1 MSERVLGID
10 LGGKRTGLAFAETL
24 SGLVMPIEVLHAS
37 EGPALDSA
45 LDNAIREHGP
55 HRLVIGLPLNMDGTE
70 GPAAQKSRA
79 MGENLQQRHGLP
91 VEYQD
96 ERLTSFAAEADLA
109 ERKLN
114 RRAKKNV
121 ADAHAAAEILR
132 DWLAEQS

>member
-1 MSERVLGID
+1 VLGID

>member
-1 MSERVLGID
+1 MLGID

-55 HRLVIGLPLNMDGTE
+55 HRLVVGLPLNMDGTE

-114 RRAKKNV
+114 RKAKKNV

>member
-1 MSERVLGID
+1 M
-10 LGGKRTGLAFAETL
+10 GKA
-24 SGLVMPIEVLHAS
+24 LH
-37 EGPALDSA
+37 E
-45 LDNAIREHGP
+45 
-55 HRLVIGLPLNMDGTE
+55 
-70 GPAAQKSRA
+70 
-79 MGENLQQRHGLP
+79 RHGVP

>member
-1 MSERVLGID
+1 
-10 LGGKRTGLAFAETL
+10 
-24 SGLVMPIEVLHAS
+24 
-37 EGPALDSA
+37 
-45 LDNAIREHGP
+45 
-55 HRLVIGLPLNMDGTE
+55 MDGTE
-70 GPAAQKSRA
+70 GPAAQKSRV
-79 MGENLQQRHGLP
+79 MGESLQQRHGVP

-96 ERLTSFAAEADLA
+96 ERLTSFAAEADLV

>member
-1 MSERVLGID
+1 MLGID

-24 SGLVMPIEVLHAS
+24 SGLVMPIEVLYAS
-37 EGPALDSA
+37 EGPELDSA
-45 LDNAIREHGP
+45 LDHAIREHGP

-79 MGENLQQRHGLP
+79 MGEALQQRHGVP

-96 ERLTSFAAEADLA
+96 ERLTSFAAEAELV